1 MAKTRKARYKFEV
14 DLLPPFGVPEV
25 NMYGQVAL
33 LAGTI
38 VATGYVLKTL
48 QDS

>member
-1 MAKTRKARYKFEV
+1 MRTRPAKNKLEI

-33 LAGTI
+33 LAGTL
-38 VATGYVLKTL
+38 VAAGYVLKTL
-48 QDS
+48 QK